1 MKTTIL
7 TITALFLLGGSAF
20 AHTFRVHVICGP
32 GQDRAVTIHA
42 KSPKQARH
50 IAQEMFPKCRV
61 GDAARIKK

>member
-20 AHTFRVHVICGP
+20 ADTFRVYVICR
-32 GQDRAVTIHA
+32 GQDRAITVHA

-50 IAQEMFPKCRV
+50 IAQEMFPQCRV
-61 GDAARIKK
+61 GDAQRVGK